1 MIRFKILISLLVVQ
15 SVFALPFNDD
25 MVNSQIKTGQSMRG
39 RPENTVPRGTGDIQ
53 YPPKETDFLIA
64 DKLVNKVEKNEDSL
78 IRGKRSYYVNCL
90 VCHGKIGEADYA
102 PMPAGSQMGA
112 PNLVDPMFHA
122 YTDGRIFTTIH
133 NGHIIMPA
141 VGWKISETE
150 SWDIVNYIRS
160 MQEASKG
167 GAK

>member
-1 MIRFKILISLLVVQ
+1 MIHCRFLILLLISQAVL
-15 SVFALPFNDD
+15 ALPFNDD

-39 RPENTVPRGTGDIQ
+39 KPANTIPYGTGKIQ
-53 YPPKETDFLIA
+53 YPPKENDFVIA

-78 IRGKRSYYVNCL
+78 IRGKRSFNVNCM

-102 PMPAGSQMGA
+102 PMPAGAQMGA
-112 PNLVDPMFHA
+112 VNLVDPLYHT
-122 YTDGRIFTTIH
+122 YTDGRLFTTIH

-141 VGWKISETE
+141 VGWKISENE